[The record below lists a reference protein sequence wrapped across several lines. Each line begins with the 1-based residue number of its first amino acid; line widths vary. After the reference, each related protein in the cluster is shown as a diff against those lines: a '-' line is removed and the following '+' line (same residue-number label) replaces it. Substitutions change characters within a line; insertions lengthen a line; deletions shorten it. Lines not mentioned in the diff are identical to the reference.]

1 MLFYYKYIDKKNST
15 TKSITKYKEN
25 IYFIFLLNYFI
36 SVQQYIIK
44 IIKLTKCLKVTK
56 INDITIY

>member
-1 MLFYYKYIDKKNST
+1 MLFYYKYIDNTNST

-44 IIKLTKCLKVTK
+44 IIKLIKCLKVTK